1 VRHSSSPDRARSHLT
16 VHASSNVTDRLPS
29 RGPLLFS
36 NVYPQSPAHG
46 KGMGEQKQRA
56 RHSKKMRSTTVTSM
70 VVPREEGGGVHGGQK
85 GEKPSVS
92 VSKKHNEHYQLK
104 NKGRKKLKNINNKK
118 EKTTLCSQLCHK
130 VTSMDCNFYEN
141 WPVFYEKQ

>member
-1 VRHSSSPDRARSHLT
+1 
-16 VHASSNVTDRLPS
+16 
-29 RGPLLFS
+29 
-36 NVYPQSPAHG
+36 
-46 KGMGEQKQRA
+46 MGEQKQRA

-141 WPVFYEKQ
+141 WLVFMKNSKIGGDMFYRFNENRSIKIEIFKKIKKLK